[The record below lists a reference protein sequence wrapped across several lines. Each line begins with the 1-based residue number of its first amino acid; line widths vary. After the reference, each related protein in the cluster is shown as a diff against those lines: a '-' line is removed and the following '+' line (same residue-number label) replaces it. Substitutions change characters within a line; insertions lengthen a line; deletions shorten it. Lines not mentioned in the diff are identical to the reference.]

1 MRSTTAVF
9 SFNNW
14 FIDQVSVYLR
24 VSWFN
29 DSDFIFFLNYSV
41 IKKKNQNLVYTVLRT
56 EFKAYKDVKPVKP
69 IKAPSQYKPPGEET
83 SLETSYSATFKGEQ
97 VKAHPTDNKLLERRR
112 IRSLYSEPSKE
123 PAKVRWRPR
132 TNLQKLY
139 LSISILTSCNCTHIK
154 PKLTRLYA
162 RVCISW
168 FEFLLTETHKCYLI
182 IQNIQAVPNG
192 MWSNSP

>member
-14 FIDQVSVYLR
+14 FIDQVSVYFR

-41 IKKKNQNLVYTVLRT
+41 IKKKKIKISFTLFLGLSSRLIRMWSQWSPSKLHPSINPLGRRPVWKPAIVPHSRGSRWRLTQRT
-56 EFKAYKDVKPVKP
+56 
-69 IKAPSQYKPPGEET
+69 T
-83 SLETSYSATFKGEQ
+83 SCWSAGGY
-97 VKAHPTDNKLLERRR
+97 AACIANPA
-112 IRSLYSEPSKE
+112 RSLP
-123 PAKVRWRPR
+123 RWDDVHARICRNYTSP
-132 TNLQKLY
+132 
-139 LSISILTSCNCTHIK
+139 SILTSCNCTHIK